1 MGRKPSATE
10 ELALAQLE
18 MLTDVRDLLRA
29 VLTCTTCM
37 TCHGTGA
44 LKEAAAKAAH
54 GSPIHQAAAV
64 LVDAMRPCAC
74 RVQARTL
81 LEEIA
86 AGEDEGDEDEEDDED

>member
-1 MGRKPSATE
+1 MGRSKGPTPSE

-18 MLTDVRDLLRA
+18 MMTDVRDLLRA

-44 LKEAAAKAAH
+44 LKEAAAKMAH
-54 GSPIHQAAAV
+54 ASPMHQATAV
-64 LVDAMRPCAC
+64 LMDAMRPCAC
-74 RVQARTL
+74 RIQARTL

-86 AGEDEGDEDEEDDED
+86 KAEAEGDDDDED